1 MKHKTTRQ
9 RISGVLF
16 AIGAGLGAG
25 ALTGIISSLP
35 GITGTPAED
44 LLIDFIL
51 VPILLVMGFCIY
63 MWAIR

>member
-9 RISGVLF
+9 RISGVFF
-16 AIGAGLGAG
+16 AIGAGLAAG

-35 GITGTPAED
+35 GITETPIED

-63 MWAIR
+63 IWAIK

>member
-9 RISGVLF
+9 RISGMFF
-16 AIGAGLGAG
+16 AIGAGLAAG

-35 GITGTPAED
+35 GITGTPIED

-63 MWAIR
+63 IWAIK